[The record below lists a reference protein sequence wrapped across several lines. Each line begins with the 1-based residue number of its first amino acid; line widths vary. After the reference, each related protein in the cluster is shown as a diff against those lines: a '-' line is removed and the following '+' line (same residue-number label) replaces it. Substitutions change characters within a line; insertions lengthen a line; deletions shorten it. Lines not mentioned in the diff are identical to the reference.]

1 MGRVL
6 LKVGIRP
13 LSLYGIIADMVLCA
27 RLSFSAT
34 AGAYH
39 DALLVQRVFT
49 VGLTSWYS
57 VGKTSLMNQYV
68 NKRFSN
74 QYKATIGADL
84 CVKTFVRS
92 ISRCS
97 PTFVTPYQPHEGSHG
112 RRPASDDAGMC
123 SQCYSSSITAHIG
136 LTD

>member
-13 LSLYGIIADMVLCA
+13 SKSWGNITDMSWCA
-27 RLSFSAT
+27 RLSSSVT
-34 AGAYH
+34 VGAYH
-39 DALLVQRVFT
+39 DALLVRQVFT
-49 VGLTSWYS
+49 AGLVSGYS

-84 CVKTFVRS
+84 CVKAVRS
-92 ISRCS
+92 LYRSLLTHFYHTLSASRRKS
-97 PTFVTPYQPHEGSHG
+97 WSTTGW
-112 RRPASDDAGMC
+112 
-123 SQCYSSSITAHIG
+123 
-136 LTD
+136 